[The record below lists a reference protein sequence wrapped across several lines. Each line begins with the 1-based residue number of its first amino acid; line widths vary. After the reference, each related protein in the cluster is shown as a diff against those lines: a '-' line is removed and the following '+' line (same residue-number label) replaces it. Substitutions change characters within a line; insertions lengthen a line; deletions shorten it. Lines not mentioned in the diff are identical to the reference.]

1 MEHPVTRLLTL
12 LELLQ
17 AYRRLSGT
25 ELARRL
31 EVAPRTVRRY
41 VATLKEIGIPV
52 DAEVGRYGGYRLRP
66 GYKLPPLMLTD
77 DEALAVVLGL
87 LAGRRLGLVDAG
99 SAVEG
104 ALAKLDRVLPDAL
117 RDRVRG
123 TQETI
128 GLGLSPGAGSR
139 GRFGASVLL
148 ELGAAAHDRRQVRI
162 TYRAGNGQ
170 TTERAVDPYGV
181 VFQSGRWYFTG
192 WDHLRDAERTFR
204 LDRVQVAHVTEITF
218 DRPEGFDPLAY
229 VQRSIATAPGDWTVE
244 ALLDLTLQQAQSRV
258 SPTLGTLERRP
269 EGVLLR
275 LMADDLGWAAHYL
288 VGLECR
294 FKVRRPAELRETLR
308 RLASELAAGVA
319 DADAEDEAA
328 GEERGEARTAPAS
341 AVTHG

>member
-1 MEHPVTRLLTL
+1 MAIEWFRRRGASRHPSADPPGAAAGLSAAQRKRAGAPPGGRAEDRPPLRGHPQGDRHPGGCGGRPL
-12 LELLQ
+12 
-17 AYRRLSGT
+17 RRLSPAAG
-25 ELARRL
+25 LQAAAPDAHRRRGAGGRPGPARR
-31 EVAPRTVRRY
+31 AP
-41 VATLKEIGIPV
+41 A
-52 DAEVGRYGGYRLRP
+52 
-66 GYKLPPLMLTD
+66 
-77 DEALAVVLGL
+77 
-87 LAGRRLGLVDAG
+87 GLVDAG

-128 GLGLSPGAGSR
+128 GLGLSAGAGSR

-148 ELGAAAHDRRQVRI
+148 ELGAAAHDRRRVRI

-204 LDRVQVAHVTEITF
+204 LDRVQVAHVTEVTF
-218 DRPEGFDPLAY
+218 DRPVGFDPLAH
-229 VQRSIATAPGDWTVE
+229 VQRSIASAPGAWSVE

-269 EGVLLR
+269 DGVLLR
-275 LMADDLGWAAHYL
+275 LTADDLNWAAHYL
-288 VGLECR
+288 
-294 FKVRRPAELRETLR
+294 
-308 RLASELAAGVA
+308 AG
-319 DADAEDEAA
+319 
-328 GEERGEARTAPAS
+328 
-341 AVTHG
+341 